1 MSTEPTNAELLGI
14 QPNSLVWIVGDTV
27 EETAL
32 LDPFPEGVETYSDE
46 EQEQQPESWLSD
58 TWTGA
63 ENRPEPSEP
72 DKPSGIDTAV
82 IAVSNSQEF
91 HMLLDDVLP
100 RMGSVGRVWVVYPV
114 EALPL
119 TIVRNGVDEYGWGTA
134 EPIELDET
142 WSAVELT
149 LS

>member
-1 MSTEPTNAELLGI
+1 MTTEPTNAELLGI
-14 QPNSLVWIVGDTV
+14 QPHSLVWIVGDSV

-46 EQEQQPESWLSD
+46 EPEQPESWLDD

-63 ENRPEPSEP
+63 ENRPEPTDP
-72 DKPSGIDTAV
+72 VKPSGIDTAV

-91 HMLLDDVLP
+91 HMRLDDVLP

-119 TIVRNGVDEYGWGTA
+119 PILRTGVDEYGWTA
-134 EPIELDET
+134 ETPVELDET
-142 WSAVELT
+142 WAAVELT

>member
-1 MSTEPTNAELLGI
+1 
-14 QPNSLVWIVGDTV
+14 VGDTV

-32 LDPFPEGVETYSDE
+32 LDPLPAGVEIYSEE
-46 EQEQQPESWLSD
+46 EQEETESWLGD

-63 ENRPEPSEP
+63 ENRPEAPEP
-72 DKPSGIDTAV
+72 VKPSGIDTAV

-91 HMLLDDVLP
+91 HMRLDDVLP
-100 RMGSVGRVWVVYPV
+100 RMGSVRRVWVVYPT

-119 TIVRNGVDEYGWGTA
+119 PIVRTGVDEYGWGTT
-134 EPIELDET
+134 EPLALDET

>member
-1 MSTEPTNAELLGI
+1 MTTEPTNAEILGI
-14 QPNSLVWIVGDTV
+14 RPHSLVWIVGDTV

-32 LDPFPEGVETYSDE
+32 LDPFPAGVETYSDDD
-46 EQEQQPESWLSD
+46 QDQSPDDWASD

-63 ENRPEPSEP
+63 QEQPEPRER
-72 DKPSGIDTAV
+72 DKPGGIDTAV

-91 HMLLDDVLP
+91 HMRLDDVLP
-100 RMGSVGRVWVVYPV
+100 RMGSVARVWVVYPA

-119 TIVRNGVDEYGWGTA
+119 DILRHGVDEYGWGATA
-134 EPIELDET
+134 PVRLDET

-149 LS
+149 QT

>member
-14 QPNSLVWIVGDTV
+14 QPHTLVWVVGDSV

-46 EQEQQPESWLSD
+46 EPEQPESWFSD

-72 DKPSGIDTAV
+72 VKPSGIDTAV

-91 HMLLDDVLP
+91 HMRLDDVLP
-100 RMGSVGRVWVVYPV
+100 RMGSVGHVWVVYPI

-119 TIVRNGVDEYGWGTA
+119 PILSNGVGEYGWSTA
-134 EPIELDET
+134 EPVALDDA
-142 WSAVELT
+142 WAAVELQQP
-149 LS
+149 